1 MLKWEQAGPKYV
13 VHEENLRGKL
23 SAEEYRPDRGILS
36 ERANHLS
43 R

>member
-1 MLKWEQAGPKYV
+1 MMKWEKAGPKYV
-13 VHEENLRGKL
+13 VHEEHLRGKL
-23 SAEEYRPDRGILS
+23 PEEEYRPDRGISS